1 MTARLSLPKTE
12 YYAWGS
18 QQRWLLL
25 SYRDDFQLAAVVVWR
40 IGLVGLWPN
49 EKGCWHNDTTR

>member
-25 SYRDDFQLAAVVVWR
+25 SYRDDFQLAAVVMCL
-40 IGLVGLWPN
+40 IGLVGLRPN
-49 EKGCWHNDTTR
+49 EKRCWRDDTTR